1 MAGEEPK
8 RPVSVLVVDDEV
20 VICSVLSELLTDFG
34 FDVTTATTG
43 TEGDAK
49 LSDGL
54 FDILITDKNLP
65 GIDGIELSRRA
76 KARDADIEIIL
87 ITGYPSS
94 ESIEEAYRIGVS
106 TYLTKP
112 FDNIQDVRDKV
123 VLAVERRRQRVEE
136 ARISSETHAVLHAKK
151 S

>member
-1 MAGEEPK
+1 LSAEETK
-8 RPVSVLVVDDEV
+8 RPVSVLVVDDEA
-20 VICSVLSELLTDFG
+20 VICIVLSELLTDCG
-34 FDVTTATTG
+34 FDVTVAESG
-43 TEGDAK
+43 TEGEAK
-49 LSDGL
+49 LADGL

-65 GIDGIELSRRA
+65 GIDGIELARRA

-112 FDNIQDVRDKV
+112 FDNVQDVRDQ
-123 VLAVERRRQRVEE
+123 VLLAIERRRRRAED
-136 ARISSETHAVLHAKK
+136 ARISSETHAVLHARKT
-151 S
+151 